1 MGYRIS
7 YETGVTKKDKIKPR
21 FGKRQGFLLLAIS
34 AVITAAALRYFG
46 LTEKLWHYLLPGDGE
61 VTSRALQVMLEYLQQ
76 GEGIVRAVTA
86 FCRRI
91 LEGAQLV

>member
-7 YETGVTKKDKIKPR
+7 YETLTTKKDKMKPR
-21 FGKRQGFLLLAIS
+21 FGKRQALLLLCIS
-34 AVITAAALRYFG
+34 VVITAAALRYLG

-61 VTSRALQVMLEYLQQ
+61 VTSRALQVMLEHLKQ
-76 GEGIVRAVTA
+76 GGGIVEAVTA

>member
-1 MGYRIS
+1 M
-7 YETGVTKKDKIKPR
+7 KIWNPKM
-21 FGKRQGFLLLAIS
+21 KEKLAEAIS
-34 AVITAAALRYFG
+34 AVMPVIVIVLLLCISIVITAAALRYLG

-61 VTSRALQVMLEYLQQ
+61 VTSRALQVMLEHLKQ
-76 GEGIVRAVTA
+76 GGGIVEAVTA